1 MSIFDRKERMHAE
14 QLASMLQSMT
24 DGDIERNIQQSN
36 DPTWGRVYDIL
47 GRLQGK
53 LRQQRSEAEQTLA
66 LEQGLA
72 EMSRQ
77 HGEGWIDAVISSER
91 LSATHAKI
99 ASGINALVAA
109 HIAVKMQIVGVVT
122 AYGAGDFSRDMER
135 LPGKKAQI
143 TEAIDVVRDRLKDA
157 ANQAQASA
165 RISSALD
172 NVTANVMIADKN
184 FDIIYANKAVLAM
197 FQTAE
202 TDIRTELPQFRS
214 SEIVGGSIDRFH
226 KNPAHQRGMLERLTS
241 TYKAQI
247 KLGGRVLTVVANPV
261 ISASGER
268 LGAVVEWQD
277 ITVQLAAE
285 EKLQAIAS
293 DNARIRSAL
302 DNVTANV
309 MIADKNFD
317 IIYANA
323 AVMEMF
329 QAAEADIRTELP
341 RFRTSEII
349 GGSIDRFHKNPAHQ
363 RGMLERLTSTYK
375 AQIKLGGRVLT
386 VVANP
391 VMSTAGER
399 LGAVVEWQDITA
411 QLAIEEKAQRI
422 AAENARVKIAL
433 DNVSSNVMIAD
444 NERNIIYMNK
454 TVFAMLQNAESD
466 LRKVLPSFDSNK
478 LLGGTIDQFHKN
490 PEHQKRLLATFTSTY
505 KTQIVVGPRTFAL
518 VANPVLN
525 EAGERL
531 GSVVEWADRTIEVGV
546 EQEVAGLV
554 NAAGAGDFTQRI
566 DTKNK
571 DGFFLNLAT
580 GLNQL
585 MATSDKG
592 LQDVVRVLGALSE
605 GNLTQRI
612 DAEYQGTF
620 GQLKD
625 FSNET
630 SQSLSN
636 MLGQIRESADTIY
649 TAASEIATG
658 NADLSARTEQQ
669 ASSLEETASSMEELT
684 STVKLNADN
693 ARQANSLAANA
704 SEVAIT
710 GGAVVQQVVH
720 TMTAINDSARKIS
733 DIIGVIDGI
742 AFQTNILALNAAV
755 EAARAGDQGRGFAVV
770 AAEVRTLAQ
779 RSAAAAKEIKTL
791 ISDSVDKVDT
801 GNALVAKAGVT
812 MGEIVVA
819 IKRVTD
825 IMSEIAAASSEQST
839 GIEEVNGAVSQMDEM
854 TQQNAALVEQAA
866 AAAESMQEQ
875 ASVLSQAVAVFKFDN
890 AGASS
895 AHAPRLSPPRAAVP
909 AHRAAVPS
917 ASKGK
922 AAAAKVLP
930 KPSKPKDDEWEEF

>member
-1 MSIFDRKERMHAE
+1 MNLSKLKLVQRLSLSFAVLVVLLALLLGIALQQIGDLRGGVHELTRNSFPKTVWANDFVDSNNSIARAVRTMLLAKDDSALVGQQRAQLEEAEKVSQDRLDKLSKAITSAEGRQLLQTLVSSDKLFDAAVGEYLRLFDSGQFEQAKVFLLADLRAAQGVNLKNIEALVNFQSTLVEKQGVQAE
-14 QLASMLQSMT
+14 VNASDTIRLLLIIGGLAVMLACVLAYLLIRSVKRQLGADPLELADITNSIAAGNFDLSLPAAPESSVLAAVKSMLVAL
-24 DGDIERNIQQSN
+24 QQS
-36 DPTWGRVYDIL
+36 
-47 GRLQGK
+47 
-53 LRQQRSEAEQTLA
+53 
-66 LEQGLA
+66 
-72 EMSRQ
+72 
-77 HGEGWIDAVISSER
+77 
-91 LSATHAKI
+91 
-99 ASGINALVAA
+99 AA
-109 HIAVKMQIVGVVT
+109 A
-122 AYGAGDFSRDMER
+122 AGA
-135 LPGKKAQI
+135 
-143 TEAIDVVRDRLKDA
+143 
-157 ANQAQASA
+157 
-165 RISSALD
+165 
-172 NVTANVMIADKN
+172 
-184 FDIIYANKAVLAM
+184 
-197 FQTAE
+197 
-202 TDIRTELPQFRS
+202 
-214 SEIVGGSIDRFH
+214 
-226 KNPAHQRGMLERLTS
+226 
-241 TYKAQI
+241 
-247 KLGGRVLTVVANPV
+247 
-261 ISASGER
+261 
-268 LGAVVEWQD
+268 
-277 ITVQLAAE
+277 
-285 EKLQAIAS
+285 
-293 DNARIRSAL
+293 NARIKSAL

-323 AVMEMF
+323 AVMTMF
-329 QAAEADIRTELP
+329 QSAETDIRTELTG
-341 RFRTSEII
+341 FRASEIL

-391 VMSTAGER
+391 VMSASGER

-444 NERNIIYMNK
+444 NDRNIIYMNK
-454 TVFAMLQNAESD
+454 TVLTMLQNAESD

-478 LLGGTIDQFHKN
+478 LLGGSIDQFHKN

-505 KTQIVVGPRTFAL
+505 KAQIMVGPRTFAL
-518 VANPVLN
+518 VANPVLT

-566 DTKNK
+566 DTDNK
-571 DGFFLNLAT
+571 EGFFLNLAT

-592 LQDVVRVLGALSE
+592 LQDVVRVLGALAE

-890 AGASS
+890 AGASNS
-895 AHAPRLSPPRAAVP
+895 HAPRLSQSHASASGASRAP
-909 AHRAAVPS
+909 APS
-917 ASKGK
+917 A
-922 AAAAKVLP
+922 ARAKPPTKSLP
-930 KPSKPKDDEWEEF
+930 RPSKPKDDEWEEF

>member
-1 MSIFDRKERMHAE
+1 MTKVLDRFTLLQKLLLLLATFVLSVSVVAFICISTIQTLRAGGEMQMGLAASNDLLADILPPPLFIIEARNSVALLRIDKTEASIVRLAE
-14 QLASMLQSMT
+14 QLRLQQESFQQRFDYT
-24 DGDIERNIQQSN
+24 LKLSTLNSEERGLVSGGISQHATAFFNRALGAYLTALRSGDDNAIDREFRALQE
-36 DPTWGRVYDIL
+36 D
-47 GRLQGK
+47 GRLQE
-53 LRQQRSEAEQTLA
+53 EAVHQLVILVHSAADAYKAQVNAHIELSLNQAYWTLA
-66 LEQGLA
+66 LGVLA
-72 EMSRQ
+72 FVMIFSLSLKSIRSQ
-77 HGEGWIDAVISSER
+77 LGGEPAAVRDAMRR
-91 LSATHAKI
+91 L
-99 ASGINALVAA
+99 L
-109 HIAVKMQIVGVVT
+109 
-122 AYGAGDFSRDMER
+122 AGDAKLDLSVASD
-135 LPGKKAQI
+135 
-143 TEAIDVVRDRLKDA
+143 DKDSMV
-157 ANQAQASA
+157 AS
-165 RISSALD
+165 
-172 NVTANVMIADKN
+172 
-184 FDIIYANKAVLAM
+184 II
-197 FQTAE
+197 E
-202 TDIRTELPQFRS
+202 
-214 SEIVGGSIDRFH
+214 
-226 KNPAHQRGMLERLTS
+226 
-241 TYKAQI
+241 
-247 KLGGRVLTVVANPV
+247 VAGHFN
-261 ISASGER
+261 
-268 LGAVVEWQD
+268 
-277 ITVQLAAE
+277 
-285 EKLQAIAS
+285 
-293 DNARIRSAL
+293 DNARVRS
-302 DNVTANV
+302 
-309 MIADKNFD
+309 
-317 IIYANA
+317 
-323 AVMEMF
+323 
-329 QAAEADIRTELP
+329 
-341 RFRTSEII
+341 
-349 GGSIDRFHKNPAHQ
+349 
-363 RGMLERLTSTYK
+363 
-375 AQIKLGGRVLT
+375 
-386 VVANP
+386 
-391 VMSTAGER
+391 
-399 LGAVVEWQDITA
+399 
-411 QLAIEEKAQRI
+411 
-422 AAENARVKIAL
+422 AL

-454 TVFAMLQNAESD
+454 SVFTMMQHAESD

-478 LLGGTIDQFHKN
+478 LLGGSIDQFHKN

-554 NAAGAGDFTQRI
+554 NAAGAGDFTRRI
-566 DTKNK
+566 DTNNK

-895 AHAPRLSPPRAAVP
+895 AHVSRLSQARAAP
-909 AHRAAVPS
+909 SHSRPAVPS
-917 ASKGK
+917 VIRGK
-922 AAAAKVLP
+922 APAARALP

>member
-14 QLASMLQSMT
+14 QLATLLQAMV
-24 DGDIERNIQQSN
+24 DGDVERNVLQSN
-36 DPTWGRVYDIL
+36 DPTWGRVYDVL

-53 LRQQRSEAEQTLA
+53 LRQQQAEAGQTVA

-72 EMSRQ
+72 EMTRQ
-77 HGEGWIDAVISSER
+77 HQEGWIDAVISSER
-91 LSATHAKI
+91 LSATHARL
-99 ASGINALVAA
+99 ASAINALVAS

-143 TEAIDVVRDRLKDA
+143 TEAIDAVRDSLREA
-157 ANQAQASA
+157 ANQAQISA

-184 FDIIYANKAVLAM
+184 FDIIYANKAVLDM
-197 FQTAE
+197 FSTAE
-202 TDIRTELPQFRS
+202 ADIRTELPQFRS
-214 SEIVGGSIDRFH
+214 SEILGGSIDRFH
-226 KNPAHQRGMLERLTS
+226 KHPAHQRGMLERLS
-241 TYKAQI
+241 T
-247 KLGGRVLTVVANPV
+247 
-261 ISASGER
+261 
-268 LGAVVEWQD
+268 
-277 ITVQLAAE
+277 
-285 EKLQAIAS
+285 
-293 DNARIRSAL
+293 
-302 DNVTANV
+302 
-309 MIADKNFD
+309 
-317 IIYANA
+317 
-323 AVMEMF
+323 
-329 QAAEADIRTELP
+329 
-341 RFRTSEII
+341 
-349 GGSIDRFHKNPAHQ
+349 
-363 RGMLERLTSTYK
+363 TYK

-391 VMSTAGER
+391 VMNSAGER

-411 QLAIEEKAQRI
+411 QLAAKEKAELL

-433 DNVSSNVMIAD
+433 DNVTTNVMIAD
-444 NERNIIYMNK
+444 NDRNIIYMNK
-454 TVFAMLQNAESD
+454 TVVAMLQNAESD
-466 LRKVLPSFDSNK
+466 LRKVLPSFDSNR
-478 LLGGTIDQFHKN
+478 LLGGSIDQFHKN

-505 KTQIVVGPRTFAL
+505 SAQIVVGPRTFAL
-518 VANPVLN
+518 VANPVVSD
-525 EAGERL
+525 AGERL
-531 GSVVEWADRTIEVGV
+531 GSVVEWDDRTVEVSV
-546 EQEVAGLV
+546 EREVANLV
-554 NAAGAGDFTQRI
+554 AAAGAGDFSQRI
-566 DTKNK
+566 EVANK
-571 DGFFLNLAT
+571 EGFFLTLAS
-580 GLNQL
+580 GLNEL

-592 LQDVVRVLGALSE
+592 LKDVVRVLGALAE

-630 SQSLSN
+630 AQSLSN

-704 SEVAIT
+704 SAVAVT
-710 GGAVVQQVVH
+710 GGDVVQQVVH
-720 TMTAINDSARKIS
+720 TMSSINDSARKIS

-825 IMSEIAAASSEQST
+825 IMSEIAAASAEQST

-875 ASVLSQAVAVFKFDN
+875 ASVLSQAVAVFKFDD
-890 AGASS
+890 AGV
-895 AHAPRLSPPRAAVP
+895 AHVTAPRLSPQRASAPSISRTAV
-909 AHRAAVPS
+909 HGAAR
-917 ASKGK
+917 SK
-922 AAAAKVLP
+922 APVKVLSRP
-930 KPSKPKDDEWEEF
+930 AKPKDDEWEEF